1 MSFSSFLY
9 SIWHEF
15 IVISESVLCYNY
27 SCQTR
32 HKTRNLKLM
41 GKTFQLVPKIK
52 PQSRFTA
59 RKITKKSMCYYV
71 LVITMVRSSHF
82 FFKTNSLFV
91 SKDCFTR
98 PWAVQ
103 LFNWKIKKNYLC
115 TNFQNFLLCNKS
127 VVHEYI
133 CPIKLYCIYLDTL
146 YICTFQ
152 TFKTCFQTFK
162 NSYLLKC

>member
-1 MSFSSFLY
+1 MTW
-9 SIWHEF
+9 IHCD
-15 IVISESVLCYNY
+15 IPISESVLCYNH

-32 HKTRNLKLM
+32 HKTRNLKLR

-98 PWAVQ
+98 PCAVH
-103 LFNWKIKKNYLC
+103 LFNWKIIKKNYLC
-115 TNFQNFLLCNKS
+115 TNFQNFLLCNNS

-133 CPIKLYCIYLDTL
+133 CPIILYCFIWIHCIYVH
-146 YICTFQ
+146 
-152 TFKTCFQTFK
+152 FKRLKLVFKLSKIRTC
-162 NSYLLKC
+162 

>member
-1 MSFSSFLY
+1 MTW
-9 SIWHEF
+9 IHCD
-15 IVISESVLCYNY
+15 IPISESVICYNH

-32 HKTRNLKLM
+32 HKTRNLKLR

-98 PWAVQ
+98 PCAVH
-103 LFNWKIKKNYLC
+103 LFNWKIIKKIIYVQIFKIFCFVTIVLSMNI
-115 TNFQNFLLCNKS
+115 FAR
-127 VVHEYI
+127 
-133 CPIKLYCIYLDTL
+133 LYCIVFIWIHCIYVH
-146 YICTFQ
+146 
-152 TFKTCFQTFK
+152 FKRLKLVFKLSKIRTC
-162 NSYLLKC
+162 